1 MGDPLTTAA
10 VLTCPHGGTVSIT
23 SSNSG
28 VTADGAPLALAGDSF
43 TISGCPFQIPV
54 GPGTK
59 PSPCVTVK
67 WLVTDLRA
75 TVNGQ
80 RRDLPVSGTGP
91 PGERGY
97 FKHTTKGEQLMSTPF
112 TSLRHPF
119 SIDASRGRLA
129 RENDFN
135 QHIRQLVM
143 QLLMTSPGER
153 INRPDFGCG
162 ARRLLFAP
170 GGEVSAAL
178 ARTIIHQSLTRWLS
192 NAITVF
198 EVSVTPVESSLEI
211 RVGYVVRARGER
223 QYLNMQ
229 VTP

>member
-1 MGDPLTTAA
+1 
-10 VLTCPHGGTVSIT
+10 
-23 SSNSG
+23 
-28 VTADGAPLALAGDSF
+28 
-43 TISGCPFQIPV
+43 
-54 GPGTK
+54 
-59 PSPCVTVK
+59 
-67 WLVTDLRA
+67 
-75 TVNGQ
+75 
-80 RRDLPVSGTGP
+80 
-91 PGERGY
+91 
-97 FKHTTKGEQLMSTPF
+97 MSTPF

-129 RENDFN
+129 RESDFN

-162 ARRLLFAP
+162 IRRLLFAP
-170 GGEVSAAL
+170 GGEVSAVL